1 MPTVQSPAGLCL
13 LLWRYCMADHLSF
26 QAVILLVVHAEI
38 FIQTTSTTTP
48 VYRPRFQL
56 NLGKLVP
63 ER

>member
-1 MPTVQSPAGLCL
+1 MPTVQSPARLCL

-48 VYRPRFQL
+48 VYRPRF
-56 NLGKLVP
+56 
-63 ER
+63 